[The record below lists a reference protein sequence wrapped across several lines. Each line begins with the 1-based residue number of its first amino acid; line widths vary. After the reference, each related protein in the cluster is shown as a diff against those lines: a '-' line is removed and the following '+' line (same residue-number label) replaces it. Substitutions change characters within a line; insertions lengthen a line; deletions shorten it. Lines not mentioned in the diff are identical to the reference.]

1 MRAISG
7 WMVLGPTAIVSP
19 PFLRL
24 QNRKP
29 VIPSFRW
36 FWSLAA
42 ALTLCALATGCVQR
56 RLTIRT
62 TPPGALVYIGNLEI
76 GKTPCSVSYLW
87 YGVREIKIIKDGYET
102 LTVHQWIGPPWY
114 EIPPIDFVSENF
126 VPYELRDERT
136 LQFQL
141 IPQRVVPNDQ
151 LLGRAEVLR
160 QSNRLQNMTAPQP
173 VVVAPATVPPG
184 TPLPA
189 APAGMPLPATMPPPA
204 AMPPGGRWPFL
215 RRLFPER
222 PPATYPTFGPQ
233 PPPGPR

>member
-1 MRAISG
+1 M
-7 WMVLGPTAIVSP
+7 
-19 PFLRL
+19 
-24 QNRKP
+24 
-29 VIPSFRW
+29 
-36 FWSLAA
+36 
-42 ALTLCALATGCVQR
+42 LCALACGCVQR
-56 RLTIRT
+56 RLTIRS

-76 GKTPCSVSYLW
+76 GKTPCSASYLW
-87 YGVREIKIIKDGYET
+87 YGVREIKLVKDGYET

-141 IPQRVVPNDQ
+141 IPLRVVPNDQ
-151 LLGRAEVLR
+151 LLNRAEGLR
-160 QSNRLQNMTAPQP
+160 RTNRSENMTAPQP
-173 VVVAPATVPPG
+173 VVVAPASPTA
-184 TPLPA
+184 PLPTA
-189 APAGMPLPATMPPPA
+189 PPAGMPPPVAPPA